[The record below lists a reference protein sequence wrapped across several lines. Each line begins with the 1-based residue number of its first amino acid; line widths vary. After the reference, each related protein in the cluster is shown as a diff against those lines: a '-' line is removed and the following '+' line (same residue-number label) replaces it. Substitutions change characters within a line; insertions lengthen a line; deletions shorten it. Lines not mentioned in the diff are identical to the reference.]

1 MERVMEDIEVP
12 DDQTADPASPEAE
25 EESSVA
31 EETAETDDAA
41 QAEGAEDET
50 PEKDEADEGEKGTE
64 SAKGRSESVY
74 DKLLK
79 KYGGDKDAMAVA
91 YFEQANSVARM
102 HERLQPIEEFIKGQR
117 EAPVDEAK
125 LIAADPDV
133 QALNE
138 EYAETEAEK
147 GVDEKELRSIITQY
161 GQAEKKVSRLEGKLE
176 SADPDA
182 QLQIRQDLAD
192 ARAESNRLRADAS
205 KKQSDIQTHDK
216 DLKKLARQ
224 IKGAEQ
230 EAREKVSRQRQAKLE
245 RDQQAQEVRQELAE
259 AMLAEAKEY
268 GIDPESRTYGL
279 LFTSVRARIVSYLAT
294 LPKGPDIPGVS
305 IPEAV
310 HSLMAEYV
318 EDMELKGKFQ
328 KASALKRSTVAAV
341 AKSKPV
347 VTLKP
352 KDVAPP
358 KDGRWTAD
366 YVRARAKRML
376 G

>member
-1 MERVMEDIEVP
+1 MEDIEVP
-12 DDQTADPASPEAE
+12 DDQAAEPVSPEAE

-50 PEKDEADEGEKGTE
+50 PEKDEADEGGKGAE
-64 SAKGRSESVY
+64 PAKGRSESAY

-79 KYGGDKDAMAVA
+79 KYGGDKDAMAAA

-102 HERLQPIEEFIKGQR
+102 HERLQPIEEYIKGQR
-117 EAPVDEAK
+117 EAPVDETK

-133 QALNE
+133 QALTE

-147 GVDEKELRSIITQY
+147 GVDEKELRSIIAQF

-205 KKQSDIQTHDK
+205 KKQSDIQGHERE
-216 DLKKLARQ
+216 LKKLARQ

-245 RDQQAQEVRQELAE
+245 ADQEAQEVRQELAE
-259 AMLAEAKEY
+259 AVREEAKEY
-268 GIDPESRTYGL
+268 GIDPESKTYGL
-279 LFTSVRARIVSYLAT
+279 LFTSIRARIVSYLTT
-294 LPKGPDIPGVS
+294 LPKGAPGIS
-305 IPEAV
+305 IPETV

-328 KASALKRSTVAAV
+328 KASALKRATVPNTAKPKPFAA
-341 AKSKPV
+341 ALKSK
-347 VTLKP
+347 
-352 KDVAPP
+352 DVPPP
-358 KDGRWTAD
+358 KDGRWTAAYAKD
-366 YVRARAKRML
+366 RAKRLMP
-376 G
+376 